1 MAGIG
6 EEQDAGGGKGRVSKA
21 ENETAAS
28 RIWLGNFIQT
38 APPFLPA
45 GGWPYEAYTPWRIR
59 LKARVDHAD
68 QTTRIYTQK
77 YVKYVKMVVLTTLKV

>member
-1 MAGIG
+1 MMLLIGVWRGESVLAGIG

-45 GGWPYEAYTPWRIR
+45 GGWPYEAYT
-59 LKARVDHAD
+59 
-68 QTTRIYTQK
+68 
-77 YVKYVKMVVLTTLKV
+77 TLAHTVESAC